1 MRSTTRDNGY
11 ILLALII
18 MGILFYSSSQPYE
31 EQSITS
37 TLDQLLAKEPMKN
50 ILSTIQLSYADS
62 EISISALGYSKF
74 VEFFIRKAAHFGI
87 YFLLGLFWF
96 LGLKN
101 KITSV
106 HLTVFISWLLATGY
120 AAIDE
125 FHQGITPNR
134 TPLLQDIQ
142 LDSIGAA
149 TGIILAFLFLIFH
162 KKNNKKRH
170 YNRKKR

>member
-1 MRSTTRDNGY
+1 MRSTTRDNIY
-11 ILLALII
+11 ILLAFVI

-37 TLDQLLAKEPMKN
+37 MLDQLLAKEPFKN
-50 ILSTIQLSYADS
+50 LLSGIRFNYVDS
-62 EISISALGYSKF
+62 EISIQALGYSKF
-74 VEFFIRKAAHFGI
+74 IEFFIRKAAHFGT

-101 KITSV
+101 KGISLS
-106 HLTVFISWLLATGY
+106 LTLVVSWLLATGY
-120 AAIDE
+120 AALDE
-125 FHQGITPNR
+125 FHQGLTPNR

-149 TGIILAFLFLIFH
+149 TGIILAAFFFAFH
-162 KKNNKKRH
+162 KKKYKNKRKR
-170 YNRKKR
+170 R

>member
-1 MRSTTRDNGY
+1 MRSTTRDNIY
-11 ILLALII
+11 ILLAFAI

-37 TLDQLLAKEPMKN
+37 MLDQLLAKEPLKN
-50 ILSTIQLSYADS
+50 LLSGIRFNYVDS
-62 EISISALGYSKF
+62 EISIQTMGYSKF
-74 VEFFIRKAAHFGI
+74 IEFFIRKAAHFGT

-101 KITSV
+101 KGTSLS
-106 HLTVFISWLLATGY
+106 LTIVVSWLLATGY

-125 FHQGITPNR
+125 FHQGLTPNR

-149 TGIILAFLFLIFH
+149 TGIILAVLFFSFH
-162 KKNNKKRH
+162 KKKYKGKRKH
-170 YNRKKR
+170 R